1 MNFKYLKKIPRKSQ
15 DTSKVIIMLHW
26 IGSNMDDLF
35 GLENEFSENDYIF
48 SLNWINKYFSW
59 YSRYEAE
66 FFNNTTFYDYNDVIS
81 AWKYIADFIKYLKN
95 TYNLENREI
104 YLFWFSQWTIMS
116 YYTLLYNPELIS
128 WVIWCSWRILKE
140 YLDLKT
146 DLSNKKLFIWHW
158 SFDEVIWIDKS
169 LEVKKIF
176 EKLNT
181 GVTLR
186 NYPINHTISNEEIN
200 DILEFLQ

>member
-1 MNFKYLKKIPRKSQ
+1 MNFKYLKKIPENPKKS
-15 DTSKVIIMLHW
+15 SKVIIMLHW

-35 GLENEFSENDYIF
+35 GLESEFSENDYIF

-81 AWKYIADFIKYLKN
+81 AWNYIADFIKYLKN
-95 TYNLENREI
+95 TYSLENREI
-104 YLFWFSQWTIMS
+104 YLLWFSQWAIIS
-116 YYTLLYNPELIS
+116 YYTLLYNTELIS
-128 WVIWCSWRILKE
+128 WVIWCSWRILNEFKE
-140 YLDLKT
+140 KNTSLK
-146 DLSNKKLFIWHW
+146 NKKVFIWHW
-158 SFDEVIWIDKS
+158 SFDEVIWVDKS
-169 LEVKKIF
+169 LEVKTLF
-176 EKLNT
+176 EKLNPN
-181 GVTLR
+181 VTLR